1 VTPNRRELLVSA
13 AALAVVPGAVIA
25 ADAGLRVVRFIDAD
39 SAELADGRMRATIK
53 RGDRFG
59 VWTLVELIPGAAVLE
74 DFTRIDGRMLV
85 IGTTGVLHDF
95 GKTAE
100 STAIDYAK
108 GFLGHSAD
116 QVMASPTDLLGAAI
130 LARFGDPSY
139 DEIATVFPPIR
150 KVWLEAYNFLGT
162 PETTDKVWFAYGG
175 KSPNFDPAVYHH
187 PIEQV
192 RKQGQVLDGLV
203 GGHLPF
209 LRFVFPE
216 ATGDW
221 TEMLAFA
228 PFRIVQGN
236 INFQPVWY
244 RTARVEGGK
253 LAWLRHDDSYLPVP
267 PASAS
272 APAGFYSD
280 LIATAAEWNKRLAEG
295 LDLDLP
301 DRRMADQARHGLI
314 RAMMT
319 RSAGSP
325 KYGVVDRNYGGTEHD
340 GFPDT
345 FTVETEAMLDWG
357 LVGRA
362 GEYIDTQ
369 FAKYI
374 RDDGNLVY
382 RGPEFGQFGRML
394 TVVGRY
400 WALGGD
406 PEILKRHAKRIDA
419 IADKLLG
426 LRATAL
432 KLRQDDP
439 AHGMIAG
446 WSEADSVLEPD
457 PQRYWQPYFSNST
470 EAARGFAELGRAW
483 VAIGMTERGQEL
495 LAVSRALAADVQ
507 TAIGRSTLKVG
518 DETIIPSIAG
528 MKEPFHIAVAKD
540 HSDPQYRGY
549 RTYMEMLHSGI
560 LTPEQ
565 AASIIDYRQRHH
577 DVILGVPMAYGL
589 ATGEMAGFL
598 SYGHGFGL
606 IQIDR
611 IREALLLTHAHAAHQ
626 YTRGMW
632 MAPETRKPMLDVDTA
647 TYCSPAECVQPMLL
661 RWLLAFEEP
670 DADMLWLGKGLP
682 RDWLAPGR
690 TMRVGNIPTRWGR
703 TAYSISAG
711 KSAIEAKVELPKD
724 IPAEVRLRLRGAA
737 IRSATVEGKRAE
749 LTDPETIRLP
759 RCGGTMRV
767 VATRCV

>member
-1 VTPNRRELLVSA
+1 MTPTRRELLVSA
-13 AALAVVPGAVIA
+13 AALAAIPGVALA
-25 ADAGLRVVRFIDAD
+25 ADSGLRVTRFVDAD
-39 SAELADGRMRATIK
+39 SAELADGGKRATVR
-53 RGDRFG
+53 RGERFG

-74 DFTRIDGRMLV
+74 DFTRIDGRLLV
-85 IGTTGVLHDF
+85 VGTAGVLHDF

-108 GFLGHSAD
+108 GFLGHSVD
-116 QVMASPTDLLGAAI
+116 EVMASPTDLLGAAI
-130 LARFGDPSY
+130 LAKPGDPNY

-175 KSPNFDPAVYHH
+175 RSPNFDPAVYHRS
-187 PIEQV
+187 IEQV
-192 RKQGQVLDGLV
+192 RKQGQVRDGLV

-216 ATGDW
+216 ANGDW
-221 TEMLAFA
+221 TEMVAFA

-244 RTARVEGGK
+244 RTARIESGK
-253 LAWLRHDDSYLPVP
+253 LAWLRHDDSFLPVP
-267 PASAS
+267 PATAS
-272 APAGFYSD
+272 APAGFYTE
-280 LIATAAEWNKRLAEG
+280 LLATAAEWNKRLAEG
-295 LDLDLP
+295 LDLDIP

-319 RSAGSP
+319 RWAGSP
-325 KYGVVDRNYGGTEHD
+325 KYGIVDRNYGGTEHD

-357 LVGRA
+357 LIGRA

-369 FAKYI
+369 FGKYV
-374 RDDGNLVY
+374 RDDGNLIY

-406 PEILKRHAKRIDA
+406 PEILKRHARRIDA
-419 IADKLLG
+419 VADKLLG

-432 KLRQDDP
+432 QLPKDSP

-446 WSEADSVLEPD
+446 WSEADSVLEAD
-457 PQRYWQPYFSNST
+457 PQRYWQPYFANST

-483 VAIGMTERGQEL
+483 TAIGMTERGRQL
-495 LAVSRALAADVQ
+495 LDASRALGADLQ
-507 TAIGRSTLKVG
+507 TAIGRSILTVDGERIL
-518 DETIIPSIAG
+518 PSIAG
-528 MKEPFHIAVAKD
+528 VKEPFHVAVAKD

-560 LTPEQ
+560 LTREQ
-565 AASIIDYRQRHH
+565 AAMVVDYRQRHH

-598 SYGHGFGL
+598 AYGHGFGL

-670 DADMLWLGKGLP
+670 DAELLWLGKGVP
-682 RDWLAPGR
+682 RDWLAPGKS
-690 TMRVGNIPTRWGR
+690 MRVGNIPTRWGR
-703 TAYSISAG
+703 AG
-711 KSAIEAKVELPKD
+711 YAIDAAKGAIEARVDLPKG
-724 IPAEVRLRLRGAA
+724 IAAEVRLRLRGAA
-737 IRSATVEGKRAE
+737 IRSATVDGKPAT
-749 LTDPETIRLP
+749 LVDSETIRLP
-759 RCGGTMRV
+759 AGGGAMRAIV
-767 VATRCV
+767 TR